1 MSLSR
6 DFLSP
11 QNTSPSPSPSPS
23 QASLHDPRK
32 LCLKPPFM
40 RARLVGKLN
49 IAEQNMPVLS

>member
-11 QNTSPSPSPSPS
+11 QNTSPSPSPS